1 MIEILIG
8 KTGFLTM
15 FHLIMSQNLKPDKL
29 KLVCQY
35 QVKLKLVCVAVGAGN
50 RIKILIGAE
59 KRFEIFMGK
68 TRRLTMFQLKI
79 HALFFNIMVHV
90 L

>member
-35 QVKLKLVCVAVGAGN
+35 QVKLKLVCVAVG
-50 RIKILIGAE
+50 L
-59 KRFEIFMGK
+59 K
-68 TRRLTMFQLKI
+68 TG
-79 HALFFNIMVHV
+79 
-90 L
+90 